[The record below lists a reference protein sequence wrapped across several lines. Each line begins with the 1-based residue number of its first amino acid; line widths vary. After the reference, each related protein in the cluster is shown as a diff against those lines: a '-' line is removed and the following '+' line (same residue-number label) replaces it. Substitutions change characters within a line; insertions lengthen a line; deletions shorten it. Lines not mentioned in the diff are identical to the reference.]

1 MTTGKRLYLVR
12 WTEIAE
18 EDLAA
23 IVEYIA
29 LDNPDAAQAVF
40 DHIRAKAEKLVS
52 FPERGRV
59 VPELNKYG
67 LSQYREL
74 FPTPWRIIYRVMEDI
89 VFVMAVFDGRRNL
102 EDILL
107 ERITRI

>member
-1 MTTGKRLYLVR
+1 MEGKPLYLVR

-18 EDLAA
+18 EDLTA

-29 LDNPDAAQAVF
+29 FDNPDSAQTVF

-59 VPELNKYG
+59 VPELSRYG

-74 FPTPWRIIYRVMEDI
+74 LPTPWRIIYRVVENI
-89 VFVMAVFDGRRNL
+89 VVVMAVFDGRRNL